1 MYGREVIA
9 SSQTNRL
16 GKPLSFE
23 AIRPVFDMNDG
34 VAPGALLAKLPIVI
48 LEKLL
53 RALQARSAYGSAR
66 LQ

>member
-23 AIRPVFDMNDG
+23 AISTSFRHERRR
-34 VAPGALLAKLPIVI
+34 GALLAKLPIVI